1 MPPVSC
7 SNIRTHVTIL
17 THTPVSTPPSPKLTC
32 VLLMVYHCDCFVE
45 VALCTPLFAEGLS
58 AWAMNKMRTQHSQV
72 NKGVA
77 LYKQLAGDKPIS
89 RRPLRK
95 VHP

>member
-7 SNIRTHVTIL
+7 SNIRTHVTTL

-32 VLLMVYHCDCFVE
+32 VLLMVYPCDCFVE

-72 NKGVA
+72 VPMNDDYPVMA
-77 LYKQLAGDKPIS
+77 
-89 RRPLRK
+89 
-95 VHP
+95 

>member
-1 MPPVSC
+1 MPPC
-7 SNIRTHVTIL
+7 LMLKHPDPCHDTD

-32 VLLMVYHCDCFVE
+32 VLLMVYPCDCFVE

-72 NKGVA
+72 VCIEVEEPVANQFIGVQRVA
-77 LYKQLAGDKPIS
+77 VMA
-89 RRPLRK
+89 
-95 VHP
+95 